1 MYGTFK
7 QMKLLITEES
17 EKMNY
22 NELCEKYKI
31 NLDPIYLATAYVKLH
46 EMIAN
51 ISHRYFGLTDEDF
64 ESYALE
70 KLDQAMQTFDSD
82 KSGFTTYFYIL
93 FKNKL
98 RQETQYLNMQ
108 KRKANYVSNSY
119 ELMVENGFDIESET
133 SVDDQLFSIEELSM
147 REKEYCRLLLLEYT
161 NAEISKIM
169 GVSLTAL
176 SYYRTK
182 IKIKWQKLYN

>member
-1 MYGTFK
+1 
-7 QMKLLITEES
+7 
-17 EKMNY
+17 
-22 NELCEKYKI
+22 
-31 NLDPIYLATAYVKLH
+31 
-46 EMIAN
+46 
-51 ISHRYFGLTDEDF
+51 
-64 ESYALE
+64 
-70 KLDQAMQTFDSD
+70 
-82 KSGFTTYFYIL
+82 
-93 FKNKL
+93 
-98 RQETQYLNMQ
+98 MQ